1 MRVIDATHF
10 LVTIQSLRGVVVDV
24 KLIRI
29 FWLGDGRHHSRIVV
43 VEPVCNQTDEEKIR
57 MKDNQ

>member
-1 MRVIDATHF
+1 M
-10 LVTIQSLRGVVVDV
+10 

-29 FWLGDGRHHSRIVV
+29 FWLGDGRHHSRILV
-43 VEPVCNQTDEEKIR
+43 VESVCNQTDDEKIR